1 MILKRKFSIL
11 LLAIII
17 LILFFNVN
25 SYSQENK
32 KNILILCSYNSE
44 NIWERSI
51 VEEVKSNLKNV
62 NIKVDF
68 LDSTSSDSDIYNESF
83 MELLNIKYKNE
94 NIDCILTIDDEAL
107 NFARHNLFNKNT
119 FMYKK
124 PIVFVGVNS
133 YISLSKEESNYITGI
148 LEHQDNLFFI
158 DTILNLNSD
167 VKNICLLLNNS
178 IYSNIIKKNVSHL
191 TKFTSRKFNMIT
203 IEGDTF
209 EEVKDKIKKLDNS
222 YAIILCV
229 TYKDFDD
236 GLLINEK
243 SLIEKI
249 KEATN
254 APIYSKLKTYVEAGA
269 IGGIVNDENKL
280 GKITAVFLEE
290 ILNGEHKVM
299 STPTYNTFNTAI
311 FNFESLREYDINP
324 LLLPKNSVI
333 INKGTFDLLVP
344 KELEVF
350 IWIGVLL
357 AIIGIIILIY
367 MYFSN
372 KKSALKDKLLLRKSI
387 EKDEIKTDFII
398 TMSHELRT
406 PLNIIIN
413 ANKLLKLRVY
423 NDKYDRDFFQKQ
435 INLINKNSNR
445 LLRLINNLIDVSKI
459 ETGYFDSTFKNEN
472 IVDVVEDA
480 TMSVVDLANS
490 YNIEIIFDTEE
501 EEIITA
507 IDRSKIERI
516 MLNLLSNSIK
526 FTNDGGHIYVNL
538 KKEGNYIIIEVKD
551 DGIGM
556 SKDIKDHLFEK
567 FKKAKCYPSLE
578 REHEGSGLGLFIVKG
593 LVGIHNGS
601 IKVESEINKG
611 TKFTIKIPQV
621 FVDKENSNQNLMN
634 IPLDYTSKIELSD
647 IYDKDE

>member
-1 MILKRKFSIL
+1 MICKRKFSIL

-17 LILFFNVN
+17 LISFFYIN
-25 SYSQENK
+25 SYSQESK
-32 KNILILCSYNSE
+32 KNVLILCSYNSE
-44 NIWERSI
+44 NKWEHSI
-51 VEEVKSNLKNV
+51 VEEVKRNLKNINV
-62 NIKVDF
+62 KVDF

-83 MELLNIKYKNE
+83 MKLLNIKYKNE
-94 NIDCILTIDDEAL
+94 GIDCILTIDDEAL
-107 NFARHNLFNKNT
+107 SFARHNLFNKDF

-124 PIVFVGVNS
+124 SIVFVGVNG
-133 YISLSKEESNYITGI
+133 YISLSPEEENYITGI
-148 LEHQDNLFFI
+148 LEYQDNLFFL

-178 IYSNIIKKNVSHL
+178 IYSNMIKENISHL
-191 TKFTSRKFNMIT
+191 TKFTSRPFNICT
-203 IEGDTF
+203 IESDTF
-209 EEVKDKIKKLDNS
+209 EDIKDKINKLDDS
-222 YAIILCV
+222 YAIIVCV
-229 TYKDFDD
+229 TYKDFAD
-236 GLLINEK
+236 GEFMNETNI
-243 SLIEKI
+243 IEEI
-249 KEATN
+249 KKVTDV
-254 APIYSKLKTYVEAGA
+254 PIYSKLKTYVEAGA
-269 IGGIVNDENKL
+269 IGGIVNDESKL
-280 GKITAVFLEE
+280 GKIAAVFLEE
-290 ILNGEHKVM
+290 TINGEHKEM
-299 STPTYNTFNTAI
+299 ATPTYSTFNTAI
-311 FNFESLREYDINP
+311 FNFQSLREYNIDP

-344 KELEVF
+344 RYLEII
-350 IWIGVLL
+350 IWVSILL
-357 AIIGIIILIY
+357 VILGIITLIY
-367 MYFSN
+367 MYSSN
-372 KKSALKDKLLLRKSI
+372 KKNSLKDKLLLRKSI

-413 ANKLLKLRVY
+413 ANKLLNLRVY
-423 NDKYDRDFFQKQ
+423 NDKYEKEFFQKQ

-459 ETGYFDSTFKNEN
+459 EVGYVDATFKNEN
-472 IVDVVEDA
+472 IVDVVEDV

-538 KKEGNYIIIEVKD
+538 KKAGKDIIIEVKD

-556 SKDIKDHLFEK
+556 SNDTKDHLFEK
-567 FKKAKCYPSLE
+567 FKKAKRYPSLE

-601 IKVESEINKG
+601 INVESEINKG
-611 TKFTIKIPQV
+611 TKFIIKIPQG

-634 IPLDYTSKIELSD
+634 VPLDYTSKIELSD
-647 IYDKDE
+647 IYNKDE